1 MTSTTGIVDVLIAAW
16 NRSDTIERAILSAL
30 EEPEVRTVIVVDDG
44 STDDTV
50 EVAARVATGSA
61 RVVVCRMAT
70 NRGPSAARN
79 RAIEISTAPW
89 ISILD
94 GDDYFLPGRIGK
106 ILSLAGDCD
115 LVADDILQE
124 QRTERGAE
132 LRPMIFSR
140 SFEARTI
147 DLQTFVHGN
156 AGRRGRSRREFGYLK
171 PLIRREFLDR
181 WRLRYDEAL
190 RLGEDYALYARAL
203 AVGGRF
209 LLAPAC
215 GYVSVGRRES
225 LSSRHTKEDLERL
238 RDVDKAFLLLPT
250 MTRRDLI
257 AIRSHYR
264 SVNARVQWLNVI
276 DAFKAGNIT
285 GFIQPFVSAPGT
297 AAFLVRKLIAE
308 AGRRALNQTVLRRRV
323 G

>member
-1 MTSTTGIVDVLIAAW
+1 
-16 NRSDTIERAILSAL
+16 
-30 EEPEVRTVIVVDDG
+30 
-44 STDDTV
+44 
-50 EVAARVATGSA
+50 
-61 RVVVCRMAT
+61 
-70 NRGPSAARN
+70 
-79 RAIEISTAPW
+79 
-89 ISILD
+89 
-94 GDDYFLPGRIGK
+94 
-106 ILSLAGDCD
+106 
-115 LVADDILQE
+115 
-124 QRTERGAE
+124 
-132 LRPMIFSR
+132 MIFSR